1 MSEDRAESVVIKIT
15 DLDIK
20 PGFKGSFLIGKDRAG
35 AEFHFALRPDTLVRK
50 ISPAESTLSLSDLA
64 RQTSSPPFRIGE
76 TVVVAW
82 KIDPSTSQQTA
93 VKITALE

>member
-1 MSEDRAESVVIKIT
+1 MSEDRAESVAIKIT

-20 PGFKGSFLIGKDRAG
+20 PDFRGSFLIGKDKTG
-35 AEFHFALRPDTLVRK
+35 AEFRFALRPDTLVRK
-50 ISPAESTLSLSDLA
+50 LSPAESNLLLSDIL

-76 TVVVAW
+76 TVVVSW
-82 KIDPSTSQQTA
+82 KIDPSTYQKTA